1 MSREIATGN
10 TACALAVKAANVD
23 FIAVYPITPQT
34 TISEKLADYAAAGEL
49 TGKYLTVE
57 SEHSVM
63 SAVAAAA
70 ATGART
76 FTATSSQGLLYMH
89 EILHYAAGGRL
100 PVVMVN
106 VNRAVCAPWCLYAD
120 HQDSVS
126 QRDTGWLQFYCAS
139 HQEIYD
145 SIFLAYKVAEQMEIP
160 VMINYDG
167 FLLSHSMLP
176 FETLEQEVID
186 SYLPA
191 RQPAWRLHPQWGG
204 TFSNVAGA
212 AEYAAYRHKLAQDTL
227 EALPVIK
234 AAIAEYEELTGRPQP
249 GLVQA
254 GSKGGQAGGTGRTGG
269 EGQADSESQTGG
281 ESQAEVYL
289 LSMGSMA
296 AEMELAA
303 AELTKQGIPA
313 AALKLR
319 IYRPFPAEE
328 LAALLPAGST
338 LIVLDRNLAYGH
350 SGGALLMEARSA
362 LYNSGKNIKI
372 AGSAVGIGG
381 QDLPVSLL
389 IEEIRRLLE
398 VTKS

>member
-254 GSKGGQAGGTGRTGG
+254 GSAG
-269 EGQADSESQTGG
+269 
-281 ESQAEVYL
+281 QAEVYL